1 MMEKQLS
8 RRKFLKTGC
17 IAAGA
22 LGLTMCGGGALA
34 ASYRP
39 KIELPAS
46 IVNENG
52 NGSHTLVAYATRAG
66 STAETAARMAEVL
79 AANNQPVDLLPVKEV
94 NDISRYHTVILG
106 SAVRIGQLLP
116 EAMSFVETYQTQLSQ
131 KVFNVFLLCMT
142 LETDNTENRGTVSAY
157 LEPLRSLVKPT
168 HEGLFAGVINLS
180 RLNLLDRLMSTA
192 MKTPVGDYRKWDEIN
207 SWVNNS
213 SK

>member
-1 MMEKQLS
+1 MEKQLS
-8 RRKFLKTGC
+8 RRKFLKKGC

-22 LGLTMCGGGALA
+22 VGLTMCGGGALA
-34 ASYRP
+34 TSYRP

-46 IVNENG
+46 IVTENG
-52 NGSHTLVAYATRAG
+52 NESHVLVTYATRAG
-66 STAETAARMAEVL
+66 STADTAARMAEIL
-79 AANNQPVDLLPVKEV
+79 SANNQPVDLMPVKAV

-116 EAMSFVETYQTQLSQ
+116 EAMTFVETHQAQLSQ

-142 LETDNTENRGTVSAY
+142 LETDNTENRGTVSTY
-157 LEPLRSLVKPT
+157 FESLRSLVKPA
-168 HEGLFAGVINLS
+168 HEGLFAGVMDLS

-192 MKTPVGDYRKWDEIN
+192 MKTPVGDYRSWDEIS
-207 SWVNNS
+207 SWVINS